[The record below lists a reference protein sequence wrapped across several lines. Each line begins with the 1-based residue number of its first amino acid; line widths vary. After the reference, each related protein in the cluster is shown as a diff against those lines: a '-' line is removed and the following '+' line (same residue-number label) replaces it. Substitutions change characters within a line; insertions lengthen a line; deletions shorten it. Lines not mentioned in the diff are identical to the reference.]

1 MLLQAKGIHK
11 YYSNGKE
18 RLHILK
24 DVSLSIAQGEIAAV
38 LGPSGAGKSTL
49 LHILGG
55 LDSPESGEVFFE
67 GQDISSFSD
76 RESADFRNKA
86 VGFVFQFY
94 HLLPEFNLLEN
105 IMMPALIGRQ
115 SPVVSLQSR
124 EKAKELLKE
133 VGLSHRVRHLPN
145 QLSGGEQQRAA
156 IARALINEPKVL
168 LCDEPTGNLD
178 SENSKQI
185 IQTLKRLNR
194 EKKMTIIMVTHNLD
208 LTDFASKVYHIKD
221 GELVHCAPSLTLPTR
236 GREL

>member
-1 MLLQAKGIHK
+1 MFLQAKGIHK

-105 IMMPALIGRQ
+105 VMMPALIGRQ
-115 SPVVSLQSR
+115 SPVASRQSPK
-124 EKAKELLKE
+124 KAKELLKE
-133 VGLSHRVRHLPN
+133 VGLSHRIRHLPN

-194 EKKMTIIMVTHNLD
+194 EKKMTIVMVTHNLD
-208 LTDFASKVYHIKD
+208 LADFASKVYHIKD
-221 GELVHCAPSLTLPTR
+221 GRLEIR
-236 GREL
+236 

>member
-1 MLLQAKGIHK
+1 MSSSLLQAKGVNK

-55 LDSPESGEVFFE
+55 LDGPESGNVFFE

-94 HLLPEFNLLEN
+94 HLLPEFNVLEN
-105 IMMPALIGRQ
+105 VMMPALISRQ
-115 SPVVSLQSR
+115 PVDR
-124 EKAKELLKE
+124 AHELLKE
-133 VGLSHRVRHLPN
+133 VGLSHRLRHLPS

-156 IARALINEPKVL
+156 IARALINEPKIL

-194 EKKMTIIMVTHNLD
+194 EKKMTIVMVTHNLE
-208 LTDFASKVYHIKD
+208 LADFASKVYHIRD
-221 GELVHCAPSLTLPTR
+221 GKLM
-236 GREL
+236 

>member
-1 MLLQAKGIHK
+1 MSSALFQAKGVHK
-11 YYSNGKE
+11 YYSNGKD

-24 DVSLSIAQGEIAAV
+24 DVSLSIAQGEIAAI

-55 LDSPESGEVFFE
+55 LDSPESGKVFFE

-94 HLLPEFNLLEN
+94 HLLPEFNVLEN
-105 IMMPALIGRQ
+105 VMMPGLIRD
-115 SPVVSLQSR
+115 SWLVARDSLYDR
-124 EKAKELLKE
+124 AGELIKE
-133 VGLSHRVRHLPN
+133 VGLSHRLRHLPS

-156 IARALINEPKVL
+156 IARALINEPKIL

-194 EKKMTIIMVTHNLD
+194 EKKMTIVMVTHNLD
-208 LTDFASKVYHIKD
+208 LADFASKVYHIRD
-221 GELVHCAPSLTLPTR
+221 GKLM
-236 GREL
+236 

>member
-1 MLLQAKGIHK
+1 MSSALLQAKGVNK

-55 LDSPESGEVFFE
+55 LDGPESGKVFFE
-67 GQDISSFSD
+67 GQDVSSFSD
-76 RESADFRNKA
+76 RESADFRNKT

-94 HLLPEFNLLEN
+94 HLLPEFNVLEN
-105 IMMPALIGRQ
+105 VMMPAIISRQ
-115 SPVVSLQSR
+115 PVYR
-124 EKAKELLKE
+124 AGELLKE
-133 VGLSHRVRHLPN
+133 VGLSHRLRHLPS

-185 IQTLKRLNR
+185 IQALKRLNR
-194 EKKMTIIMVTHNLD
+194 EKKMTVVMVTHNLE
-208 LTDFASKVYHIKD
+208 LADFASKVYHIRD
-221 GELVHCAPSLTLPTR
+221 GKLM
-236 GREL
+236 

>member
-1 MLLQAKGIHK
+1 MSSLLLQAKGVNK

-24 DVSLSIAQGEIAAV
+24 DVALSIAQGEIAAI

-55 LDSPESGEVFFE
+55 LDSPGNGKVFFE

-94 HLLPEFNLLEN
+94 HLLPEFNVLEN
-105 IMMPALIGRQ
+105 VMMPDLISRRSLVAGRR
-115 SPVVSLQSR
+115 SE
-124 EKAKELLKE
+124 EKAHELLKE
-133 VGLSHRVRHLPN
+133 VGLSHRLRHLPS

-178 SENSKQI
+178 SENSRQI
-185 IQTLKRLNR
+185 IQALKRLNR
-194 EKKMTIIMVTHNLD
+194 EKKMTIVMVTHNLE
-208 LTDFASKVYHIKD
+208 LADFASKVYHIKD
-221 GELVHCAPSLTLPTR
+221 GKLETR
-236 GREL
+236 

>member
-105 IMMPALIGRQ
+105 VMMPGFIRGSWGVARD
-115 SPVVSLQSR
+115 SSSDR
-124 EKAKELLKE
+124 ARELLKE
-133 VGLSHRVRHLPN
+133 VGLSHRVKHLPS

-194 EKKMTIIMVTHNLD
+194 EKKMTIVMVTHNLD
-208 LTDFASKVYHIKD
+208 LADFASKVYHIKD
-221 GELVHCAPSLTLPTR
+221 GRLEIR
-236 GREL
+236 

>member
-1 MLLQAKGIHK
+1 M
-11 YYSNGKE
+11 
-18 RLHILK
+18 
-24 DVSLSIAQGEIAAV
+24 SIAQGEIAAI

-55 LDSPESGEVFFE
+55 LDSPENGKVFFE

-76 RESADFRNKA
+76 RESSDFRNKA

-94 HLLPEFNLLEN
+94 HLLPEFNVLEN
-105 IMMPALIGRQ
+105 VMMPALISRRSPVTGRQ
-115 SPVVSLQSR
+115 S
-124 EKAKELLKE
+124 EGKAWELLKE
-133 VGLSHRVRHLPN
+133 VGLSHRIRHLPS

-156 IARALINEPKVL
+156 IARALINEPKIL

-194 EKKMTIIMVTHNLD
+194 DKKMTIVMVTHNLD
-208 LTDFASKVYHIKD
+208 LADFASKVYHIRD
-221 GELVHCAPSLTLPTR
+221 GKLETR
-236 GREL
+236 

>member
-1 MLLQAKGIHK
+1 MSSLLLQAQGVNK

-24 DVSLSIAQGEIAAV
+24 DVALSIAQGEIAAI

-55 LDSPESGEVFFE
+55 LDSPGNGKVFFE

-94 HLLPEFNLLEN
+94 HLLPEFNVLEN
-105 IMMPALIGRQ
+105 VMMPLII
-115 SPVVSLQSR
+115 SR
-124 EKAKELLKE
+124 PSSFIFRPSYDRAMELLKE
-133 VGLSHRVRHLPN
+133 VGLGHRLKHLPS

-178 SENSKQI
+178 SENSRQI
-185 IQTLKRLNR
+185 IQALKRLNR
-194 EKKMTIIMVTHNLD
+194 EKKMTIVMVTHNLE
-208 LTDFASKVYHIKD
+208 LADFASKVYHIKD
-221 GELVHCAPSLTLPTR
+221 GTLETR
-236 GREL
+236 